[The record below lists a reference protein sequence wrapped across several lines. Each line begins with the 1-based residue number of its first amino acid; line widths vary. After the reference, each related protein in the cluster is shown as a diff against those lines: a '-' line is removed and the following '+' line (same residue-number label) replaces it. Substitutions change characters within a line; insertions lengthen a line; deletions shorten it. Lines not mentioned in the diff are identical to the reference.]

1 MHVMQGAQRG
11 AALRNRHHEGH
22 PRVMGGGQQCL
33 RVQGGLQ
40 QQLGAMP
47 FGGPVCAPAPSS
59 GGGGG
64 GPAEPGAAALPRGGT
79 QEPQHS
85 HGRAS
90 EEGT

>member
-1 MHVMQGAQRG
+1 MVRHCCSC
-11 AALRNRHHEGH
+11 HHEGH
-22 PRVMGGGQQCL
+22 PRVLGGGQRCL
-33 RVQGGLQ
+33 PVQGGGGGGLQ

-47 FGGPVCAPAPSS
+47 FGGPVRALAPSS

-64 GPAEPGAAALPRGGT
+64 GLGAAVLPRGGT
-79 QEPQHS
+79 QELQRG